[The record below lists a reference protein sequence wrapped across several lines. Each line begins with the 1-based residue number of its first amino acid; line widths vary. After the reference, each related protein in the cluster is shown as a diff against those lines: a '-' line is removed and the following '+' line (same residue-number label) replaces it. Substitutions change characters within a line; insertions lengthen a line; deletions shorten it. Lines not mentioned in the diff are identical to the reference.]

1 MPAKKKPIP
10 QEIVDAAPKERGGI
24 QSLERA
30 FAILEEVA
38 QVAGLPSWVA
48 AGGAALLAGL
58 GALVAIIRRVTEVL
72 PSARGMLPTPPEQ
85 PTTAREANL
94 TRELSAAR
102 REFP

>member
-1 MPAKKKPIP
+1 MLARLRVILS
-10 QEIVDAAPKERGGI
+10 AAPTYI
-24 QSLERA
+24 LLVA
-30 FAILEEVA
+30 FIVRAILEEVA
-38 QVAGLPSWVA
+38 QGAGLPSWVA